1 MNPIDELLEE
11 IRAKCEP
18 DEQSGWLEMRL
29 GTLSL
34 IIRAAMPGILIDFA
48 KYSRNTR
55 NLIYPS
61 DTVVAAYLSQNE
73 QGEK

>member
-1 MNPIDELLEE
+1 MNPIDEL
-11 IRAKCEP
+11 IKTIKSI
-18 DEQSGWLEMRL
+18 SGSDKRL
-29 GTLSL
+29 WASEAESV
-34 IIRAAMPGILIDFA
+34 IRAAMPGILIDFA